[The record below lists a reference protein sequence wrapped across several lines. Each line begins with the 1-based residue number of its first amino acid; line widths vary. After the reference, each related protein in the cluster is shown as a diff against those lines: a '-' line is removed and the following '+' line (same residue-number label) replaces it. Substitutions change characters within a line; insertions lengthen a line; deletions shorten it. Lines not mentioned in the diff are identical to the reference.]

1 MNVLTLIGVT
11 TIIVLICAAIGTMT
25 GVLCDQTRHHRWA
38 LHVTITVSAALT
50 VTSIVT
56 VALWWQ

>member
-1 MNVLTLIGVT
+1 MNTLTLIGVAS
-11 TIIVLICAAIGTMT
+11 IIVLICAAIGTMA
-25 GVLCDQTRHHRWA
+25 GALCDQTQHHRWA

>member
-1 MNVLTLIGVT
+1 MNLLTVIGVAS
-11 TIIVLICAAIGTMT
+11 IIVLICAAIGTMA

-38 LHVTITVSAALT
+38 LTVTITVSAALT
-50 VTSIVT
+50 ITSIVT

>member
-1 MNVLTLIGVT
+1 MNPLTLAGVT
-11 TIIVLICAAIGTMT
+11 VLIVLICAAIGTMT

-38 LHVTITVSAALT
+38 LTVTITVTAALT
-50 VTSIVT
+50 ITSIVT

>member
-1 MNVLTLIGVT
+1 MTHLTILGVA
-11 TIIVLICAAIGTMT
+11 TIIVLICAAIGTMA

-38 LHVTITVSAALT
+38 LTVTITVSAALT
-50 VTSIVT
+50 ATSIAT

>member
-1 MNVLTLIGVT
+1 MNPLTVIGVAS
-11 TIIVLICAAIGTMT
+11 IIVLICAAIGTMA

-38 LHVTITVSAALT
+38 LTVTITVSAALT
-50 VTSIVT
+50 ITSFVT